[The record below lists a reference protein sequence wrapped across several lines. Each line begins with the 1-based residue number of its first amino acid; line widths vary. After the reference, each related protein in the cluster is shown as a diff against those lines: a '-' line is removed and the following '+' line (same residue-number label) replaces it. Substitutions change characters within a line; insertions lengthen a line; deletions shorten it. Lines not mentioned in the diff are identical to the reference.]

1 MPSPYRQ
8 KWIVA
13 GAMGMLGYVVW
24 GVGFYALP
32 VFYVP
37 LKTEFGWTRV
47 ELTSIGVFTILLYSL
62 SGPAIGTLIDTRG
75 IRKVVI
81 GGLTLFG
88 LSLAFFAVSAKT
100 LRAFYLVGAVFGVAC
115 ACLSLLPS
123 QVLVVQWFEQKRA
136 TAMGFVLTL
145 MGLGGAVNASL
156 AGSLIGRVGWRHT
169 ALIFDL
175 LVWIFALPLGLSLI
189 KERIPAEPCKPEQ
202 GSVGTGGVTL
212 SQAARSPQ
220 FYLLCSA
227 VFLNMAVGNAV
238 LANIVLHIFELGH
251 GLRFATSVMSLL
263 VLANLIARP
272 VIGNISDWTSIRF
285 GALLSFGC
293 LGLSVFVLLLAKSK

>member
-1 MPSPYRQ
+1 
-8 KWIVA
+8 
-13 GAMGMLGYVVW
+13 
-24 GVGFYALP
+24 
-32 VFYVP
+32 
-37 LKTEFGWTRV
+37 
-47 ELTSIGVFTILLYSL
+47 
-62 SGPAIGTLIDTRG
+62 
-75 IRKVVI
+75 
-81 GGLTLFG
+81 
-88 LSLAFFAVSAKT
+88 
-100 LRAFYLVGAVFGVAC
+100 
-115 ACLSLLPS
+115 
-123 QVLVVQWFEQKRA
+123 
-136 TAMGFVLTL
+136 MGFVLTL

-293 LGLSVFVLLLAKSK
+293 LGLSVFVLLLAKSKVLLLLVGLLAGLGYGGSIVMVGVVTAAIFGSRALGRILGFVVLSLGAGSACGTLLVGRIFDRTGSYQLGFLMLLVFAMSSVVAISRVRPQPLRTLKPLPEAQLSRVALAPRRNR